1 MDTGRSTSE
10 GQVDIKEKSFEEV
23 PMKFWGWP
31 RNWMGSRE
39 MWYQN
44 GNELFNDILYLIISQ
59 EKQIKAVQLTQ
70 KYVQVGLVIVL
81 YSAAN
86 AVKSID
92 SAKYTIYYILPLM
105 GIFSIIRQIWN
116 EEVSCNSIIFGLI
129 AHQLIHFKC
138 A

>member
-31 RNWMGSRE
+31 RNWMSSRE

-81 YSAAN
+81 YSAVRAQK
-86 AVKSID
+86 VSIRQNI
-92 SAKYTIYYILPLM
+92 IYYILPRM
-105 GIFSIIRQIWN
+105 GVLDMIQQVWKRES
-116 EEVSCNSIIFGLI
+116 EL
-129 AHQLIHFKC
+129 
-138 A
+138 